1 MLEWKNADV
10 RAEENFFDITDGKR
24 AVRLIGKREDI
35 LSEMPKIVSVYDV

>member
-10 RAEENFFDITDGKR
+10 RTEENFFDITCGSKT
-24 AVRLIGKREDI
+24 VRLIGKREDI